1 MQASLFDSGFGFF
14 RIIPFIVALGF
25 LVIGSMLIL
34 SIISG
39 IGEWSRNNNSPKLE
53 ERARVVA
60 KRTNVSHH
68 HHANQNTPTS
78 STSTTYYATFELM
91 SGIRQEFHVAGNV
104 FGYLVEGDEG
114 MLAFQ
119 GTRYLGFQRDLP
131 GTQNPSTT

>member
-14 RIIPFIVALGF
+14 SIIPFIVALGF

-34 SIISG
+34 NIIRG
-39 IGEWSRNNNSPKLE
+39 IGEWSRNNNSPRLE

-68 HHANQNTPTS
+68 HHSNQNTPTS

-91 SGIRQEFHVAGNV
+91 SGVRQEFHVAGNV

-114 MLAFQ
+114 MLSFQ

-131 GTQNPSTT
+131 GAQNPSTT

>member
-14 RIIPFIVALGF
+14 SIIPFIVALGF

-34 SIISG
+34 NIIKG
-39 IGEWSRNNNSPKLE
+39 IGEWSRNNNSPRLE
-53 ERARVVA
+53 ERARIVA

-68 HHANQNTPTS
+68 HHSNQNTPTS

-91 SGIRQEFHVAGNV
+91 SGVRQEFHVAGNV

-114 MLAFQ
+114 MLSFQ

-131 GTQNPSTT
+131 GAQNPSTT